1 MNSHD
6 YSTLVIVEITNASG
20 RAYKQVWN
28 DTWRHLVLE
37 MEQQINKASDRGLLI
52 TNLIIF

>member
-37 MEQQINKASDRGLLI
+37 MEQEINKASDRGLLI
-52 TNLIIF
+52 TSLMIF